1 MTIKRIRVWDLPT
14 RLFHLLLILGVLGA
28 LFTVYAS
35 DELMDWHGRIGL
47 FLLSLLSW
55 RVIWGFVGGHWSRF
69 KHFVEHPKAA
79 WQTLQNHRT
88 GKRDP
93 SIGHNPLG
101 AWSVVIMLC
110 AFLLQALTGMCS
122 DDEAGFSGPLTQNLS
137 SDWVERA
144 TWYHSEIGQPLIW
157 VLLGLHVVVVFYYR
171 WRLQEDL
178 ITPMVTGDKDWETT
192 DFIAESKDTWG
203 LRIAALALFCALSG
217 VIFYAFAI

>member
-110 AFLLQALTGMCS
+110 AFLLS
-122 DDEAGFSGPLTQNLS
+122 
-137 SDWVERA
+137 RA
-144 TWYHSEIGQPLIW
+144 CAVMMRQ
-157 VLLGLHVVVVFYYR
+157 
-171 WRLQEDL
+171 
-178 ITPMVTGDKDWETT
+178 
-192 DFIAESKDTWG
+192 DFQDP
-203 LRIAALALFCALSG
+203 
-217 VIFYAFAI
+217 